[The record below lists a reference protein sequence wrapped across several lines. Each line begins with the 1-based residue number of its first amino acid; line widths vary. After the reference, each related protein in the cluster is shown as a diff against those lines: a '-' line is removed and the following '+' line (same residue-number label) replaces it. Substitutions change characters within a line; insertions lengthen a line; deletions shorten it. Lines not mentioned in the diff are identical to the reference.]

1 MKEAIFNREI
11 CAPSDFEEEE
21 HLGVTG
27 IVGQLVELLSCL
39 IMRPTVAQAINEEIA
54 PIVTGLSIYLFM
66 TKDQEMLINLDNF
79 EDEDDEVEMSSVR
92 SCTLKLI
99 RDLVELTGD
108 NVIEACVD
116 IANKY
121 ILNTGKDLLFTNQEE
136 MREYI
141 DSINYELR

>member
-1 MKEAIFNREI
+1 
-11 CAPSDFEEEE
+11 
-21 HLGVTG
+21 
-27 IVGQLVELLSCL
+27 
-39 IMRPTVAQAINEEIA
+39 
-54 PIVTGLSIYLFM
+54 
-66 TKDQEMLINLDNF
+66 MLINLDNF

-116 IANKY
+116 ISNKY
-121 ILNTGKDLLFTNQEE
+121 ILNTGQDLLFTNQEE

>member
-1 MKEAIFNREI
+1 
-11 CAPSDFEEEE
+11 
-21 HLGVTG
+21 
-27 IVGQLVELLSCL
+27 
-39 IMRPTVAQAINEEIA
+39 
-54 PIVTGLSIYLFM
+54 
-66 TKDQEMLINLDNF
+66 MLINLDNF